1 MSIKQLIIYSAFYCG
16 ILLLIANA
24 GGVPQAVTKAP
35 GEANHNS
42 CATCHT
48 PAGNFNPMITLDV
61 LKSDSTKV
69 TRYTPGETY
78 IMRLTVKGS
87 NAPKAYGFQMVS
99 LDSLNNN
106 DQGIWS
112 QLGDR
117 VRQQNLT
124 VQGKARKYLVQSGA
138 KTNGVFTANWKA
150 PSTNIGKVKFYFTGL
165 AINSNGNTSGD
176 SNVFG
181 QITLNPEGTSSID
194 QSTTFSSNVYPNP
207 TVDILN
213 IETSNADFIKVSA
226 LTGQQY
232 LLPLHDKK
240 VSLSMLPSGVYIVQP
255 MHKDTYSGQ
264 AVKIVKL

>member
-1 MSIKQLIIYSAFYCG
+1 MSLKQSIVYSAFYCG
-16 ILLLIANA
+16 ILMLIANA

-48 PAGNFNPMITLDV
+48 PAGNYNPTITLDV

-69 TRYTPGETY
+69 TKYVPGETY
-78 IMRLTVKGS
+78 IVKLTVKGT

-117 VRQQNLT
+117 VKQQNLT

-138 KTNGVFTANWKA
+138 KTNGIFTANWKA
-150 PSTNIGKVKFYFTGL
+150 PATNIGKIKFYFTGL
-165 AINSNGNTSGD
+165 AVNGTGNTNGD

-181 QITLNPEGTSSID
+181 QISLEAEGTSSANQITD
-194 QSTTFSSNVYPNP
+194 FNTKVYPNP
-207 TVDILN
+207 TIDILHL
-213 IETSNADFIKVSA
+213 EDVDADFIKVSA

-232 LLPLHDKK
+232 MLPVEGKK
-240 VSLSMLPSGVYIVQP
+240 SNLSILPSGVYVIQP
-255 MHKDTYSGQ
+255 IKKDTYVGQ

>member
-1 MSIKQLIIYSAFYCG
+1 MSIKQLITYSAFYSG

-48 PAGNFNPMITLDV
+48 PAGNFNPTISLDV

-69 TRYTPGETY
+69 TKYTPGETY
-78 IMRLTVKGS
+78 IMKLTVKGI

-99 LDSLNNN
+99 LDSLTNN
-106 DQGIWS
+106 DQGNWS
-112 QLGDR
+112 QLGER
-117 VRQQNLT
+117 VKLQNLT

-138 KTNGVFTANWKA
+138 KTNGIFTANWKA
-150 PSTNIGKVKFYFTGL
+150 PATNIGKVKFYFTGL
-165 AINSNGNTSGD
+165 AVNGTGNTNGD

-181 QITLNPEGTSSID
+181 QLTLNPEGTSNID
-194 QSTTFSSNVYPNP
+194 QISENNLMVYPNP
-207 TVDILN
+207 ATELIHINEAEV
-213 IETSNADFIKVSA
+213 DFIKVSA

-232 LLPLHDKK
+232 TFPVIDNA
-240 VSLSMLPSGVYIVQP
+240 SNISILPSGMYVVQP
-255 MHKDTYSGQ
+255 IKNNNKPGQ
-264 AVKIVKL
+264 SFKIVKL